1 VGRKLSPDLPTIQN
15 TIHSHLPSPIFPL
28 FALHNRRKIVRIGAE
43 KSELIDLLEIVILF
57 APQSSD
63 CAD

>member
-1 VGRKLSPDLPTIQN
+1 
-15 TIHSHLPSPIFPL
+15 
-28 FALHNRRKIVRIGAE
+28 VRIGAE

-63 CAD
+63 CADWNGFIH